1 MTSNITATC
10 TAVSADPI
18 QAATP
23 SWRRPS
29 ALLDFQQ
36 CESQFA
42 EGSRFYRWI
51 VEREDGS
58 QEYVS
63 CRQAEL
69 DAVVAAHA
77 EHLQD
82 LSSCKWICYRRV
94 RRDSEGNPVTYVD
107 SAGEVRKVKDLVMR
121 PVLR

>member
-1 MTSNITATC
+1 MTSNITTAC

-23 SWRRPS
+23 SWRRPC

-36 CESQFA
+36 CDSQFA
-42 EGSRFYRWI
+42 EGSRFYRWV
-51 VEREDGS
+51 VERDDGT

-69 DAVVAAHA
+69 DAVVAEHA
-77 EHLQD
+77 EHLRD
-82 LSSCKWICYRRV
+82 LSSCKWVCYRRV
-94 RRDSEGNPVTYVD
+94 RRDEAGEPVTYVD
-107 SAGEVRKVKDLVMR
+107 RNGETRKVKDLVMR
-121 PVLR
+121 PVR